1 MRPTVLLILSA
12 IVLTL
17 FGLSNTT
24 TQAQTICP
32 GALPSRLVVGEVAR
46 ITPGDANNVRDQPSR
61 QGNLVG
67 QVPGEGVF
75 TVLEGPVCADGFAW
89 WRINYLYAVEGW
101 TVEGSATEY
110 FTERITPGATPT
122 PLPTA
127 TATFTPSPTSPPTAT
142 FTPSLT
148 PTITLTPS
156 NTPVPTNIATIN
168 NPFHNPTL
176 SVANK
181 LQAGQQAR
189 VSRRDNPLAMRSEP
203 SWNAEIIDRLE
214 HGTLITLL
222 DEPVEADG
230 FRWWPVGLDS
240 GRIGWVTE
248 GSNSATFFP
257 TLAPLCPEEHV
268 AAARLLFYYT
278 DPALGAPNLYT
289 STLDGE
295 SVCNVTYQAVGG
307 PFAPLLTG
315 FAAFSPDGSQIAI
328 ATGSVRPNGP
338 NIIYGSGDS
347 VGVEIWQ
354 ADGSGYTTL
363 LEDMYVTEL
372 AWSPDGE
379 QIAVS
384 ALLPNQRSPQIW
396 AVRAN
401 GDGLRVL
408 TSQNAIHRNPQWS
421 PDSERV
427 MYVRL
432 RENGNNINHAVGM
445 IGFDLSRPQAI
456 ETLGTVMAGA
466 WSPDSAEAA
475 IYYQDE
481 RIDIIDAAT
490 GEVQR
495 SIPTE
500 TQTFGPAYLYWLTED
515 EPFWLLAA
523 RTGAV
528 KAIYALDGTP
538 GEPILSDLSCAE
550 LFRAQPTIVQDEDGL
565 IYVATRDCLLTV
577 EKITL
582 ESPGQLLPYLP
593 EGATRF
599 AVR

>member
-1 MRPTVLLILSA
+1 MRLTVLLVLSA
-12 IVLTL
+12 IVLAL
-17 FGLSNTT
+17 FGLPNTT
-24 TQAQTICP
+24 TQAQAICP

-75 TVLEGPVCADGFAW
+75 TVLEGPVCADGLAW

-110 FTERITPGATPT
+110 FTEPITPGATPT
-122 PLPTA
+122 PQPTA
-127 TATFTPSPTSPPTAT
+127 TSTFTPSPTSPPTAT
-142 FTPSLT
+142 FTATLV
-148 PTITLTPS
+148 PTITLTPTI
-156 NTPVPTNIATIN
+156 TPIPTNIATIN

-176 SVANK
+176 RVVNK
-181 LQAGQQAR
+181 LQAGARVR
-189 VSRRDNPLAMRSEP
+189 VSRRDDPLAMRSEP

-222 DEPVEADG
+222 DEFVEANG

-248 GSNSATFFP
+248 GFNSATFFP
-257 TLAPLCPEEHV
+257 TIAPLCPEEHV

-307 PFAPLLTG
+307 SFEPLLTG

-338 NIIYGSGDS
+338 NVVYGSGDS

-379 QIAVS
+379 RIAVS
-384 ALLPNQRSPQIW
+384 ALLPNQLSPQIW
-396 AVRAN
+396 GVRAN

-408 TSQNAIHRNPQWS
+408 TSQNAIHRSPQWS
-421 PDSERV
+421 PDGERV
-427 MYVRL
+427 MYTRL
-432 RENGNNINHAVGM
+432 RENGSDTTHAVGM

-466 WSPDSAEAA
+466 WSPDSAQAA
-475 IYYQDE
+475 IYYQDD
-481 RIDIIDAAT
+481 RIDIIDAAS
-490 GEVQR
+490 GEVER

-500 TQTFGPAYLYWLTED
+500 TETFGPAHLYWPTED
-515 EPFWLLAA
+515 GALWLLAA

-528 KAIYALDGTP
+528 KAIYALDAAT
-538 GEPILSDLSCAE
+538 GEASLSDLTCEE
-550 LFRAQPTIVQDEDGL
+550 LFSTRPTITQDDDGF
-565 IYVATRDCLLTV
+565 IYMASRDCLLM
-577 EKITL
+577 L
-582 ESPGQLLPYLP
+582 EEIMLDTPGQPLPFLP
-593 EGATRF
+593 EDATRF